1 VFIVDIQY
9 CQLLYFS
16 RILFLFFG
24 LLSSTSEITQKV
36 QPRTWERNRKKKKIK
51 PKIFLTQPTTF
62 FSVTL

>member
-1 VFIVDIQY
+1 MFIVDIQY

-36 QPRTWERNRKKKKIK
+36 QPRTWERNRKKKNKTEN
-51 PKIFLTQPTTF
+51 FFDTTNNF